1 MGDAGRGLGA
11 AAPGRVVV
19 FAEGAGVRT
28 GADFALGAGLV
39 AGLALAVGAG
49 LALAVV
55 EGLVPDAGL
64 PVGGFL
70 GVGVGL
76 VS

>member
-1 MGDAGRGLGA
+1 MGDAGPALGA

-49 LALAVV
+49 L
-55 EGLVPDAGL
+55 VPDAGL
-64 PVGGFL
+64 PAVGFL